1 MKFLAIN
8 PQISTDVLD
17 WWLTFF
23 CCQLQNA
30 VKTKTFRLVQ
40 VLLLGDHHDLFK
52 LRTLTLL
59 LVATD
64 SCNII

>member
-40 VLLLGDHHDLFK
+40 VLSVPLLFSKWGS
-52 LRTLTLL
+52 RG
-59 LVATD
+59 
-64 SCNII
+64 SP